1 MNYRRLATTPRRL
14 LRTVIIF
21 LIIGMLVSPLVTP
34 LLIRSEAVS
43 EAAVFEGED
52 LTGPWGSNDGGTYYL
67 RQIGDAV
74 WWMGLDGTDGRNFS
88 NVFHGT
94 RQANLITGQWSDVPR
109 GGAMSSGS
117 LVIEIVQTPRGV
129 QLRKREGTGGFGGTT
144 WFRTTVKPR
153 ATPRPSE
160 PPASSQRKILDDGT
174 VEIREADG
182 TVRKYHPDGSIT
194 MIFPDGRTQRAI
206 PMQIRVATPPLSL
219 LSEASLKPWLEA
231 HNKNLF
237 FIIQG
242 LLTSADQDRSMRAL
256 TNAESGKSLY
266 EQIDFRTGAIEK
278 LRGH

>member
-1 MNYRRLATTPRRL
+1 MNHRRLA
-14 LRTVIIF
+14 IIF

-34 LLIRSEAVS
+34 LLRRSEAVS
-43 EAAVFEGED
+43 EAAILDGED
-52 LTGPWGSNDGGTYYL
+52 LTGPWGGNDGGVYYV
-67 RQIGDAV
+67 RQIGNAV
-74 WWMGLDGTDGRNFS
+74 WWMGLDGADGKNFS

-94 RQANLITGQWSDVPR
+94 RVGNLITGEWSDVPR
-109 GGAMSSGS
+109 GGAASSGS
-117 LVIEIVQTPRGV
+117 LAIEVVQTPRGV
-129 QLRKREGTGGFGGTT
+129 ALRKREGTGGFGGTT
-144 WFRTTVKPR
+144 WFRTKQRP
-153 ATPRPSE
+153 TPAPSE
-160 PPASSQRKILDDGT
+160 PPASNQRKILDDGT

-206 PMQIRVATPPLSL
+206 PMQIRVATPPLGL
-219 LSEASLKPWLEA
+219 LSESNLKPWLEA

-237 FIIQG
+237 SIIQS
-242 LLTSADQDRSMRAL
+242 LVTSAEQDRSMRAL